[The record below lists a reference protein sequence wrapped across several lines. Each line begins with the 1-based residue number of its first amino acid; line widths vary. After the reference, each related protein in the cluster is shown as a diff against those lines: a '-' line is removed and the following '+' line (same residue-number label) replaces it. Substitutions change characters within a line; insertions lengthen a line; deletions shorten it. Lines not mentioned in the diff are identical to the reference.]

1 MFDFPPYFAD
11 GNTEACASQ
20 RTRVQPDRINN
31 NNSDEYWL
39 RELIITTVMNTG

>member
-20 RTRVQPDRINN
+20 RTRAQPDRIN